1 MEDCMQCMP
10 EGDDSMMFVDK
21 FSRVLLKVEP
31 AGTCKIYQLPL
42 LRSLPV
48 TCTELKVDFS
58 KIMLLLEPAFG
69 DLMATIDVHLIC
81 ADKTKEPLLPP

>member
-1 MEDCMQCMP
+1 
-10 EGDDSMMFVDK
+10 MMFVDK

-31 AGTCKIYQLPL
+31 AGTCKIYRLPL

-48 TCTELKVDFS
+48 TRTELKNRWNMKVNLS
-58 KIMLLLEPAFG
+58 MIMLLLEPAFG
-69 DLMATIDVHLIC
+69 DLMATSDVHLIC